1 MLMLN
6 LIIKMQIMD
15 KHNNKRLLF
24 FLKLKRQNLVDNKQ
38 QSQLDITFQVSFIQI
53 QIYLEIQKNLT
64 FYNRYYYKIE
74 IFKYSTRFNNI

>member
-1 MLMLN
+1 MDHSNKMKLLLLQTVFKEIIILIIMLMLN

-38 QSQLDITFQVSFIQI
+38 QSQLDITF
-53 QIYLEIQKNLT
+53 
-64 FYNRYYYKIE
+64 
-74 IFKYSTRFNNI
+74 